1 MTTDA
6 DAPGTGA
13 SSTDTA
19 PGRRRPAVPD
29 QPHEQREQQPVGDTS
44 AAGGTPRP
52 AALGLVLAA
61 IVGAEFILQLDG
73 TIMAVALPDV
83 QNALDLSTGSLSWV
97 VNGFLLAFGGLLLF
111 GGRLGDVLGYRTT
124 FLAGLTLLFGG
135 SLLAGLSQSF
145 GVLLAGRVVQ
155 GSGAA
160 LAGPAGLALLAI
172 TFAGARQQKAFATY
186 STVTGLAAS
195 AGMIL
200 GGILTDL
207 ASWRWT
213 LLINAPISLLIGL
226 LALRTIPAPPRSGQR
241 QSLDL
246 PGAALSV
253 VGMTALVYGFV
264 RAADAGWS
272 DTVAIA
278 GLAGG
283 VVVLAIFV
291 VREALA
297 ASPLLPLRVL
307 THRNRAGAFVD
318 LLLMAFTLTSFLF
331 FLTQYLQRVLD
342 LKPLV
347 TGLAFLPFGVA
358 LLITARF
365 VPQILTKVK
374 PKALAIIGF
383 VVMGL
388 SMLWLTQLDNDSG
401 YATDILAPIILLGA
415 SAGAA
420 IVPLNI
426 IVLGETAPE
435 EIGITSAV
443 LQSALS
449 VGGSLGLAVLLTLFT
464 RGDDVAQGVSYAFRG
479 GVGIAAAAALIGLVV
494 WYLPGRK
501 TAPATA

>member
-6 DAPGTGA
+6 DAPTAGA
-13 SSTDTA
+13 RSTA
-19 PGRRRPAVPD
+19 PPP
-29 QPHEQREQQPVGDTS
+29 
-44 AAGGTPRP
+44 AAGAPPRT
-52 AALGLVLAA
+52 AALGPVLAA
-61 IVGAEFILQLDG
+61 IVGAEFVLQLDG

-83 QNALDLSTGSLSWV
+83 QNALGLSTGSLSWV
-97 VNGFLLAFGGLLLF
+97 VNGFLLAFGGLLLL

-124 FLAGLTLLFGG
+124 FLAGLALLCGG
-135 SLLAGLSQSF
+135 SLLAGFATDF

-160 LAGPAGLALLAI
+160 LAGPAGLALLAT
-172 TFAGARQQKAFATY
+172 TFTGARQQRAFATY

-200 GGILTDL
+200 GGLLTDL

-213 LLINAPISLLIGL
+213 LLVNAPISLLLGL
-226 LALRTIPAPPRSGQR
+226 LALRVLPVVPSGGQR
-241 QSLDL
+241 RPLDL

-253 VGMTALVYGFV
+253 VGMTALVFGFV
-264 RAADAGWS
+264 RAADAGWG
-272 DTVAIA
+272 DPGALV

-283 VVVLAIFV
+283 AVVLTGFV
-291 VREALA
+291 LRESRA

-331 FLTQYLQRVLD
+331 FLTQFLQRVLD
-342 LKPLV
+342 LTPLV

-365 VPQILTKVK
+365 VPRILTRVN
-374 PKALAIIGF
+374 PKTLAIIGF

-388 SMLWLTQLDNDSG
+388 AMLWLTRLDDTSG
-401 YATDILAPIILLGA
+401 YATDILVPITLLGA

-420 IVPLNI
+420 VVPLNL

-435 EIGITSAV
+435 EIGVTSAV

-464 RGDDVAQGVSYAFRG
+464 RGDDVAEGVTYAFRG
-479 GVGIAAAAALIGLVV
+479 GVGIATAAAVIGILV
-494 WYLPGRK
+494 WYIPLGKSRT
-501 TAPATA
+501 TATTATTATATGTHADA

>member
-6 DAPGTGA
+6 DASTAGA
-13 SSTDTA
+13 RSTDPTSVVDTA
-19 PGRRRPAVPD
+19 PTGKTARPT
-29 QPHEQREQQPVGDTS
+29 G
-44 AAGGTPRP
+44 
-52 AALGLVLAA
+52 LGLVLVA
-61 IVGAEFILQLDG
+61 IVGAEFVLQLDG

-83 QNALDLSTGSLSWV
+83 QNALGLSTGSLSWV

-111 GGRLGDVLGYRTT
+111 GGRLGDVLGYRST

-135 SLLAGLSQSF
+135 SLLAGLATDF

-155 GSGAA
+155 GCGAA
-160 LAGPAGLALLAI
+160 LAGPAGLALLA
-172 TFAGARQQKAFATY
+172 TSFTGARQQRAFATY

-200 GGILTDL
+200 GGVLTDL
-207 ASWRWT
+207 TSWRAT
-213 LLINAPISLLIGL
+213 LLINAPISLLVGL
-226 LALRTIPAPPRSGQR
+226 LALRVLPVVPRPGQR
-241 QSLDL
+241 RPLDL
-246 PGAALSV
+246 PGAVLSV
-253 VGMTALVYGFV
+253 VGMTALVFGFV
-264 RAADAGWS
+264 RAADAGWG
-272 DTVAIA
+272 DLGALV

-283 VVVLAIFV
+283 AAVLAGFV
-291 VREALA
+291 LRESQA

-307 THRNRAGAFVD
+307 THRNRAGAFVT

-331 FLTQYLQRVLD
+331 FLTQFLQRVLD
-342 LKPLV
+342 LTPLV

-365 VPQILTKVK
+365 VPQLLTRVN
-374 PKALAIIGF
+374 PRALAIIGF

-388 SMLWLTQLDNDSG
+388 AMLWLTRLDSASG

-420 IVPLNI
+420 VVPLNL

-464 RGDDVAQGVSYAFRG
+464 RGDDVAEGVTYAFRG
-479 GVGIAAAAALIGLVV
+479 GVGIAAAAAVIGILV
-494 WYLPGRK
+494 WYIPLGRSITT
-501 TAPATA
+501 TAIGTDADA